1 LHRYMEPINNK
12 VVEDLDINLKKEL
25 EIMNKKTIGLAKRN
39 SK

>member
-1 LHRYMEPINNK
+1 MEPINNK